1 VFVPVPIDLITV
13 LYMCTCRAFPDP
25 PLLLYANNHSSAL
38 QLCSESGT
46 AAVRTAIGR
55 PPNLVLPSP
64 IAVYGCAILSA
75 DVTVIMGT

>member
-1 VFVPVPIDLITV
+1 
-13 LYMCTCRAFPDP
+13 MCTCWAFPDP

-38 QLCSESGT
+38 QLCSVSGT
-46 AAVRTAIGR
+46 AVAVRTAIGR
-55 PPNLVLPSP
+55 PPNLVLPGP